1 MKVDTYNIFFIIF
14 PYMEVDTIYE
24 SWYLYQETSAS
35 SASTP
40 ISNSHLKSKIFF
52 QNSNLNSNS
61 NSNQSQT
68 HTSNEKIFCKIQIQ
82 IQGQLTC
89 HVPPHSDLSAWR
101 WTCAG
106 ILKHFHHSIVETC
119 GAFEVSNFSPILLEN
134 NILCNHRNVEE
145 KHYSS

>member
-40 ISNSHLKSKIFF
+40 ISNSHLKW
-52 QNSNLNSNS
+52 
-61 NSNQSQT
+61 
-68 HTSNEKIFCKIQIQ
+68 KIFCKIQIQ
-82 IQGQLTC
+82 IWIQGQLTC
-89 HVPPHSDLSAWR
+89 RVPPHSDLSAWR
-101 WTCAG
+101 WRCAG

-119 GAFEVSNFSPILLEN
+119 GAFEVLKFSPILLEKY
-134 NILCNHRNVEE
+134 ILCNHRNVEE
-145 KHYSS
+145 KHLSSWKGGLQKCN